1 MQWKSIQLL
10 KLCDVRLGYSFRQ
23 KPDFV
28 AGGNVLVVQP
38 SDVAP
43 DGTLAVD
50 PSNCV
55 SLQPEFCLI
64 KGDVLLIN
72 RSRFTASVFEGTVGK
87 PCIATSAF
95 HILKPKD
102 PAQLL
107 SEYLALFLNSA
118 AGQGLF
124 KRQIKTTTIPFISL
138 GSLSHIEIP
147 VPSMERQRALVLLEK
162 INQSY
167 VRLSSRRA
175 ELQKQIAWAGLVSAH
190 RKGGPRV
197 CYRKGRPRVCPI
209 KENLS

>member
-72 RSRFTASVFEGTVGK
+72 RSRFTAAVFDGTVGE

-95 HILKPKD
+95 HILAPKN
-102 PAQLL
+102 PSRLL
-107 SEYLALFLNSA
+107 PEYLALFMNSA
-118 AGQGLF
+118 AGQSLF

-138 GSLSHIEIP
+138 DSLSRIEIP
-147 VPSMERQRALVLLEK
+147 VPPVERQRALVDLGK
-162 INQSY
+162 IIQSY
-167 VRLSSRRA
+167 ARLSA
-175 ELQKQIAWAGLVSAH
+175 EKLRLHQQLLARELAVSNQEHVHA
-190 RKGGPRV
+190 
-197 CYRKGRPRVCPI
+197 
-209 KENLS
+209 